1 MPGACALAG
10 GAGGLTGAEYTGR
23 GPVCGT
29 ISRRI
34 GCPGIGRPGCPVP
47 PCIGGRCTGAVG
59 GVGVI
64 GVADG
69 VLAAGALGS
78 AGFACSTGAAEVL
91 RSSPLAAGRHHN
103 ARRLARLRRN
113 ETRSRRRLLC
123 GNCFCRLDRRRGGL
137 RLLDRLLCRGSSRSC
152 FYHWLRRRGRRC
164 HRLLHRR
171 SWRRVCHR
179 WLHRFSRLCRG
190 TRGRHGCIGLLM
202 NCF

>member
-1 MPGACALAG
+1 MPGACVLAG

-64 GVADG
+64 GVTDG
-69 VLAAGALGS
+69 ALAAGALGS
-78 AGFACSTGAAEVL
+78 AGFACSTGAAG
-91 RSSPLAAGRHHN
+91 SAAFAGRRSRHNN
-103 ARRLARLRRN
+103 ARRLARLRRY
-113 ETRSRRRLLC
+113 ETRNRGRLLR
-123 GNCFCRLDRRRGGL
+123 GNCFCRLDRRCGWL

-171 SWRRVCHR
+171 SGRRVCHR

-190 TRGRHGCIGLLM
+190 TRGSRGCLGLLM